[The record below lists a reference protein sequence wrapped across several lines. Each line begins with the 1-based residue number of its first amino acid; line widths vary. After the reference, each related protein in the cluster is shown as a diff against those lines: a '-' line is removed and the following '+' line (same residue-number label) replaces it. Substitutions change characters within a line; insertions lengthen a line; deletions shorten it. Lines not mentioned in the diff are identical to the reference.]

1 MTGLLGGP
9 GKWRRAD
16 SHGEHGRVSIFLA
29 VTMIGVLAIVGLS
42 FDGAGQLRTLQRAEN
57 LAAEAARAG
66 GQAIDRATAIEG
78 GPKRI
83 DQPEALVAVAN
94 YLTSAG
100 TTGHTVS
107 FPQVGGET
115 LIRVTVTITY
125 QRSMLGLFGFD
136 NTVTVTGE
144 ATARAIT
151 AGP

>member
-1 MTGLLGGP
+1 MTRPPTG
-9 GKWRRAD
+9 D
-16 SHGEHGRVSIFLA
+16 HGRVSIFLA
-29 VTMIGVLAIVGLS
+29 VAMLGVLAIVGLS
-42 FDGAGQLRTLQRAEN
+42 FDGAGQLRTLQRADN

-83 DQPEALVAVAN
+83 DQPEATVAVAN
-94 YLTSAG
+94 YLGSAG

-125 QRSMLGLFGFD
+125 QRSMLGLFGFPQ
-136 NTVTVTGE
+136 TVTVTGE
-144 ATARAIT
+144 ATARAVT